1 MTIRATYT
9 HYPSMVV
16 RYCDTDEPVTE
27 SSVSPPGD
35 LKEYDVPPE
44 PPSGIRPAD
53 DLSLWGGRKTASGVM
68 DGPLPHIN
76 PLTTAAARDPI
87 PMDTVR
93 STYRELSDAEK
104 ADLLGLKTAGQN
116 LIDYINSLRSHGKGT
131 QRELALALTKAEES
145 VMWATKGLTG

>member
-16 RYCDTDEPVTE
+16 RYCDDDTPVITEP
-27 SSVSPPGD
+27 SVSAPGD

-44 PPSGIRPAD
+44 PPSGIRPPD
-53 DLSLWGGRKTASGVM
+53 DLSLWGGVKK
-68 DGPLPHIN
+68 
-76 PLTTAAARDPI
+76 
-87 PMDTVR
+87 DTVR
-93 STYRELSDAEK
+93 STYRELTDAEK

-131 QRELALALTKAEES
+131 QREMALALTKAEEA